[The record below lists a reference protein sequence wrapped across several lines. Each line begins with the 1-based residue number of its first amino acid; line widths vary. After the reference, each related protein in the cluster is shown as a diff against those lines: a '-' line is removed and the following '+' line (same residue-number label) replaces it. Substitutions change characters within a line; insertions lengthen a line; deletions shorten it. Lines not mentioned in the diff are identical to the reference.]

1 MNRPIKR
8 VEFVQNYLDGIF
20 AEDLHAKRVKSLANG
35 VLGVMTGASLAVSI
49 IGQSLA
55 QARGLLGKHAI
66 KQVDRLLSNQGIV
79 VWDMFPPWVAEVVG
93 ERKTIVVAMDWTDFD
108 ADDQAT
114 LALSLV
120 SNHGRATPLL
130 WLTVLKDEL
139 KDQRNDFEDLCLAR
153 LAQVLPEGVAVTILA
168 DRGFG
173 DTKLFDFLD
182 TLGFAYVI
190 RFRGNIHVTAA
201 DGETRAAAAWVGKG
215 GRARKLRDAEVTT
228 GRHKVGAVV
237 CVKARDMKEAWCL
250 AASNAGATA
259 RQIMNYYA
267 KRWTIEPGFRDTKDL
282 RFGMGLSV
290 LRIADPQRRD
300 RLLLLNAFAIVLL
313 TLLGAA
319 GESLGMDRHLKVN
332 TAKRRTHSLFRQG
345 CMLYE
350 LIPNMPKVRLQ
361 PLIARFSEYINQHKA
376 LNRNCLGLVTPI
388 LTGAADSSG
397 RRNRFPIQ
405 DSDDSRTAM
414 RAVPGRTDCADQG
427 ASGRDRGAEIADCR
441 T

>member
-1 MNRPIKR
+1 MNHSIQR
-8 VEFVQNYLDGIF
+8 VEFVRKDLAGIF
-20 AEDLHAKRVKSLANG
+20 AEDVHAKRVMSLANG
-35 VLGVMTGASLAVSI
+35 AVGVMTGASLAVSI

-55 QARGLLGKHAI
+55 QARGLLSKHAI

-79 VWDMFPPWVAEVVG
+79 VWDMFAPWVAEVVG
-93 ERKTIVVAMDWTDFD
+93 ARKTIVVAMDWTDFD

-120 SNHGRATPLL
+120 TNHGRATPLL
-130 WLTVLKDEL
+130 WLSVLKDEL

-153 LAQVLPEGVAVTILA
+153 LAQVLPQGVAVTILA

-190 RFRGNIHVTAA
+190 RFRGNIHVSAA
-201 DGETRAAAAWVGKG
+201 DGQTRLAAAWVGKG
-215 GRARKLRDAEVTT
+215 GRARKLRDAEVTA

-250 AASNAGATA
+250 AASNAEATA
-259 RQIMNYYA
+259 REIMNYYA

-300 RLLLLNAFAIVLL
+300 RLLLLNAFAIVLM

-332 TAKRRTHSLFRQG
+332 TAKHRTHSLFRQG

-350 LIPNMPKVRLQ
+350 LIPNMPDARLR
-361 PLIARFSEYINQHKA
+361 PLVARFHEYLNQHEA
-376 LNRNCLGLVTPI
+376 FNQTFAIV
-388 LTGAADSSG
+388 
-397 RRNRFPIQ
+397 
-405 DSDDSRTAM
+405 
-414 RAVPGRTDCADQG
+414 
-427 ASGRDRGAEIADCR
+427 
-441 T
+441 

>member
-1 MNRPIKR
+1 MNHPIKR
-8 VEFVQNYLDGIF
+8 VEFVRKYLDGIF
-20 AEDLHAKRVKSLANG
+20 AEDVHAKRVMSLANG
-35 VLGVMTGASLAVSI
+35 AVGVMTGASLAVSI

-55 QARGLLGKHAI
+55 QARGLLSKHAI

-79 VWDMFPPWVAEVVG
+79 VWDMFAPWVAEVVG
-93 ERKTIVVAMDWTDFD
+93 ARKTIVVAMDWTDFD

-120 SNHGRATPLL
+120 TNHGRATPLL
-130 WLTVLKDEL
+130 WLSVLKDEL

-153 LAQVLPEGVAVTILA
+153 LAKVLPEGVAVTILA

-173 DTKLFDFLD
+173 DTKLFDFLN

-190 RFRGNIHVTAA
+190 RFRGNIHVSAA
-201 DGETRAAAAWVGKG
+201 DGETRPAAGWVGKG
-215 GRARKLRDAEVTT
+215 GRARKLRDAEVTA
-228 GRHKVGAVV
+228 GRHKVGAIV

-250 AASNAGATA
+250 AASNAEATA
-259 RQIMNYYA
+259 REIMNYYA

-332 TAKRRTHSLFRQG
+332 TAKHRTHSLFRQG

-350 LIPNMPKVRLQ
+350 LIPNMPDARLR
-361 PLIARFSEYINQHKA
+361 PLVARFHDYLNQHEA
-376 LNRNCLGLVTPI
+376 FNQTFAIV
-388 LTGAADSSG
+388 
-397 RRNRFPIQ
+397 
-405 DSDDSRTAM
+405 
-414 RAVPGRTDCADQG
+414 
-427 ASGRDRGAEIADCR
+427 
-441 T
+441 

>member
-1 MNRPIKR
+1 MNHSIKR
-8 VEFVQNYLDGIF
+8 VEFVHKYLDGIF
-20 AEDLHAKRVKSLANG
+20 AEDVHAKRVMSLANG
-35 VLGVMTGASLAVSI
+35 AVGVMTGASLAVSI

-55 QARGLLGKHAI
+55 QARGLLSKHAI

-79 VWDMFPPWVAEVVG
+79 VWDMFAPWVAEVVG
-93 ERKTIVVAMDWTDFD
+93 ARKTIVVAMDWTDFD

-120 SNHGRATPLL
+120 TNHGRATPLL
-130 WLTVLKDEL
+130 WLSVLKDEL

-153 LAQVLPEGVAVTILA
+153 LAQVLPQGVAVTILA

-190 RFRGNIHVTAA
+190 RFRGNIHVSAA
-201 DGETRAAAAWVGKG
+201 DGQTRLAAAWVGKG
-215 GRARKLRDAEVTT
+215 GRARKLRDAEVTA

-250 AASNAGATA
+250 AASNAEATA
-259 RQIMNYYA
+259 REIMNYYA

-300 RLLLLNAFAIVLL
+300 RLLLLNAFAIVLM

-332 TAKRRTHSLFRQG
+332 TAKHRTHSLFRQG

-350 LIPNMPKVRLQ
+350 LIPNMPDARWR
-361 PLIARFSEYINQHKA
+361 PLVARFHEYLNQHESFNQTFA
-376 LNRNCLGLVTPI
+376 IV
-388 LTGAADSSG
+388 
-397 RRNRFPIQ
+397 
-405 DSDDSRTAM
+405 
-414 RAVPGRTDCADQG
+414 
-427 ASGRDRGAEIADCR
+427 
-441 T
+441 

>member
-1 MNRPIKR
+1 MNPPIKR
-8 VEFVQNYLDGIF
+8 VEFVQKYLDDIF
-20 AEDLHAKRVKSLANG
+20 AKDLHAKRVMSLANG
-35 VLGVMTGASLAVSI
+35 ALGVMTGVSLAVSM

-55 QARGLLGKHAI
+55 QARGLLSKHAI

-79 VWDMFPPWVAEVVG
+79 VWDMFAAWVAEVVG
-93 ERKTIVVAMDWTDFD
+93 ARKRIVVAMDWTDFD

-120 SNHGRATPLL
+120 TNHGRATPLL
-130 WLTVLKDEL
+130 WLSVLKDEL

-190 RFRGNIHVTAA
+190 RFRGNIHVSAA
-201 DGETRAAAAWVGKG
+201 DGQTRPAAAWVGKG
-215 GRARKLRDAEVTT
+215 GRARKLRDAEVTA

-250 AASNAGATA
+250 AASNAEATA
-259 RQIMNYYA
+259 REIMNYYA
-267 KRWTIEPGFRDTKDL
+267 KRWTIEPGFRDTKDI

-319 GESLGMDRHLKVN
+319 GESLSMDRHLKVN
-332 TAKRRTHSLFRQG
+332 TAKHRTHSLFRQG

-350 LIPNMPKVRLQ
+350 LIPNMPEARLR
-361 PLIARFSEYINQHKA
+361 PLVARFREYLNQHGAFNQTFA
-376 LNRNCLGLVTPI
+376 LV
-388 LTGAADSSG
+388 
-397 RRNRFPIQ
+397 
-405 DSDDSRTAM
+405 
-414 RAVPGRTDCADQG
+414 
-427 ASGRDRGAEIADCR
+427 
-441 T
+441 